1 MLPLPGLAPESAGAG
16 GGGGAGNLAA
26 GPAGLSRQHGLA
38 PDAAKLVQFSAWDAG
53 AGPPPWTG
61 AADGSSGPGEQAG
74 RRMTELIVGTH
85 QSDTHQKALRINL
98 DPRWY
103 GTIAEIGAGQEVVR
117 WFFRVGGAAGTIA
130 KSISAYDM
138 AVSDAVYGKADRYV
152 SAGRLQGM
160 LDKEFQLNVDRLG
173 DERGD
178 GTSFFAFADT
188 VVARSFGGSSECHGW
203 MGVKFQ
209 AQARDEPSQIVM
221 HVRMLDVEAWLQQE
235 ALGIVGVN
243 LLYGAFFEHHEPDKL
258 IESLLDRLTTGRI
271 EIDMIQFRGIEFR
284 GVDNRLMALKL
295 VQLGLSGV
303 AMFGPDREVLQPSEV
318 LRKNAILVERG
329 SFRPPTNV
337 NLDMLE
343 SARAR
348 FAADPAVAGKPVLAL
363 TEITMR
369 NLLAGG
375 AEVDRR
381 DFLARAEL
389 LAACGMTVLITDYF
403 DYYRLAAYIGERT
416 SERIGI
422 VMGVPS
428 LIDLF
433 DEKNHAQL
441 PGGILESFGR
451 LFKNDLK
458 LYVYPLQPSPDDEL
472 KTVNDISVLP
482 ELQPL
487 YDYLAGRGSFVHLDN
502 YRPEFLPIFSRDVL
516 RRIAAKDDSWETMVP
531 PDVAALIKRRA
542 FFGYA
547 RPGRD

>member
-1 MLPLPGLAPESAGAG
+1 MSGLTLNEDARLSSGRGHAG
-16 GGGGAGNLAA
+16 GC
-26 GPAGLSRQHGLA
+26 
-38 PDAAKLVQFSAWDAG
+38 
-53 AGPPPWTG
+53 
-61 AADGSSGPGEQAG
+61 
-74 RRMTELIVGTH
+74 MTELANGAH
-85 QSDTHQKALRINL
+85 ESDTHQKTLRINL

-103 GTIAEIGAGQEVVR
+103 GTVAEIGAGQEVVR

-160 LDKEFQLNVDRLG
+160 LDKEFQLNVERLD

-178 GTSFFAFADT
+178 ENCFFAFADT
-188 VVARSFGGSSECHGW
+188 VVARSFRGGNECHGW

-209 AQARDEPSQIVM
+209 AQPHDEPSQIVM

-243 LLYGAFFEHHEPDKL
+243 LLYGAFFQHHQPDKL

-318 LRKNAILVERG
+318 LRKKAILVERG
-329 SFRPPTNV
+329 SFRPPTHV

-343 SARAR
+343 TARAR
-348 FAADPAVAGKPVLAL
+348 FEEDPEVMGKPVLAL

-375 AEVDRR
+375 EDVDRR

-389 LAACGMTVLITDYF
+389 LAACGMTVLISNYF
-403 DYYRLAAYIGERT
+403 DYYRLAAYIAERT

-433 DEKNHAQL
+433 DESNHAQL

-458 LYVYPLQPSPDDEL
+458 LYVYPLQRSPGEEL
-472 KTVNDISVLP
+472 TTVNDIRVRP

-502 YRPEFLPIFSRDVL
+502 YKPEFLPIFSRDVL
-516 RRIAAKDDSWETMVP
+516 RRIAASDDSWESMVP
-531 PDVAALIKRRA
+531 ANVAELIKRRA
-542 FFGYA
+542 FFGYVK
-547 RPGRD
+547 PGRD

>member
-1 MLPLPGLAPESAGAG
+1 MA
-16 GGGGAGNLAA
+16 
-26 GPAGLSRQHGLA
+26 
-38 PDAAKLVQFSAWDAG
+38 
-53 AGPPPWTG
+53 
-61 AADGSSGPGEQAG
+61 
-74 RRMTELIVGTH
+74 ELIVGADP
-85 QSDTHQKALRINL
+85 SDTHQKALQINL

-103 GTIAEIGAGQEVVR
+103 GTIAEIGAGQEVAR
-117 WFFRVGGAAGTIA
+117 WFFRVGGAAGTVA
-130 KSISAYDM
+130 KSMSAYDM

-152 SAGRLQGM
+152 SANRLQGM
-160 LDKEFQLNVDRLG
+160 LDKEFALNVERL
-173 DERGD
+173 DSERGD
-178 GTSFFAFADT
+178 DNCFFAFADT
-188 VVARSFGGSSECHGW
+188 VVARSFRGGNECHGW

-209 AQARDEPSQIVM
+209 AQPHDEPSQIVM

-235 ALGIVGVN
+235 ALGIIGVN
-243 LLYGAFFEHHEPDKL
+243 LLYGAFFHHHEPDKL

-284 GVDNRLMALKL
+284 RVDNRLMALKL
-295 VQLGLSGV
+295 VQVGLSGV

-318 LRKNAILVERG
+318 LRKHAVLVERG
-329 SFRPPTNV
+329 SFRPPTHV

-343 SARAR
+343 TARVR
-348 FAADPAVAGKPVLAL
+348 FSEDPAVAGKPILTL

-375 AEVDRR
+375 AADVDRR

-389 LAACGMTVLITDYF
+389 LAACGMTVLISDYF
-403 DYYRLAAYIGERT
+403 DYYRLAAYIAERT
-416 SERIGI
+416 SERLGI

-433 DEKNHAQL
+433 DEKNYAKL

-458 LYVYPLQPSPDDEL
+458 LYVYPVKPSADDEL
-472 KTVNDISVLP
+472 KTVDDIKVRT

-487 YDYLAGRGSFVHLDN
+487 YDYLWGRGSFVHLGN
-502 YRPEFLPIFSRDVL
+502 YNPEYLPIFSRDVL
-516 RRIAAKDDSWETMVP
+516 RRIAACDDSWETMVP
-531 PDVAALIKRRA
+531 AEVADLIKKRS

-547 RPGRD
+547 KPQD

>member
-1 MLPLPGLAPESAGAG
+1 
-16 GGGGAGNLAA
+16 
-26 GPAGLSRQHGLA
+26 
-38 PDAAKLVQFSAWDAG
+38 
-53 AGPPPWTG
+53 
-61 AADGSSGPGEQAG
+61 
-74 RRMTELIVGTH
+74 MTELIPGADAT
-85 QSDTHQKALRINL
+85 DTRHKALRINL

-103 GTIAEIGAGQEVVR
+103 GTVAEIGAGQEVVR

-152 SAGRLQGM
+152 SARRLQGM
-160 LDKEFQLNVDRLG
+160 LDKEFQLNVERLG

-188 VVARSFGGSSECHGW
+188 VVARSYQGGNECHGW

-209 AQARDEPSQIVM
+209 SVPGDEPSQIVM
-221 HVRMLDVEAWLQQE
+221 HVRMLDVEASLQQE

-243 LLYGAFFEHHEPDKL
+243 LLHGAFFEHHEPDKL

-284 GVDNRLMALKL
+284 AVDNRVMALKL

-318 LRKNAILVERG
+318 LRKHAILVERG
-329 SFRPPTNV
+329 SFRPPTHV

-343 SARAR
+343 TARAK
-348 FAADPAVAGKPVLAL
+348 FEADPAVTGKPVLTL

-369 NLLAGG
+369 NLLAAGS
-375 AEVDRR
+375 VDRR

-389 LAACGMTVLITDYF
+389 LAACGMTVLISDYF
-403 DYYRLAAYIGERT
+403 DYYRLAAYLAERT
-416 SERIGI
+416 TERIGI

-458 LYVYPLQPSPDDEL
+458 LYVYPLQPSADENL
-472 KTVNDISVLP
+472 KTVENVRVRD

-487 YDYLAGRGSFVHLDN
+487 YDYLSGRGSFVNLDN
-502 YRPEFLPIFSRDVL
+502 YQPEYLPIFSRDVL
-516 RRIAAKDDSWETMVP
+516 RRIAAGDSSWEGMVP
-531 PDVAALIKRRA
+531 SEVADLIKRRS

-547 RPGRD
+547 RARED

>member
-1 MLPLPGLAPESAGAG
+1 
-16 GGGGAGNLAA
+16 
-26 GPAGLSRQHGLA
+26 
-38 PDAAKLVQFSAWDAG
+38 
-53 AGPPPWTG
+53 
-61 AADGSSGPGEQAG
+61 
-74 RRMTELIVGTH
+74 MTELIVGTH
-85 QSDTHQKALRINL
+85 QTDTHQKALRINL

-117 WFFRVGGAAGTIA
+117 WFFRVGGAAGTVA

-138 AVSDAVYGKADRYV
+138 AVSDAVYGKAERYV
-152 SAGRLQGM
+152 SVGRLQGM

-178 GTSFFAFADT
+178 STSFFAFADT
-188 VVARSFGGSSECHGW
+188 VVARSYRGGNECHGW

-209 AQARDEPSQIVM
+209 AHAHDEASQIVM

-243 LLYGAFFEHHEPDKL
+243 LLYGAFFEHHEPEQL
-258 IESLLDRLTTGRI
+258 IESLLDRLTVGRI

-284 GVDNRLMALKL
+284 AVDNRLMALKL

-318 LRKNAILVERG
+318 LRKKAILVERG
-329 SFRPPTNV
+329 SFRPPTHV
-337 NLDMLE
+337 NLDMLATAKE
-343 SARAR
+343 K
-348 FAADPAVAGKPVLAL
+348 FAQDPAVGDKPILQL

-375 AEVDRR
+375 AAEVDRR

-389 LAACGMTVLITDYF
+389 LAACGQTVLITDYF

-416 SERIGI
+416 TERIGI

-433 DEKNHAQL
+433 DEKNHVQL

-451 LFKNDLK
+451 LFKKGLK
-458 LYVYPLQPSPDDEL
+458 LYVYPLQPSPDGEL
-472 KTVNDISVLP
+472 KTADDIKVQP
-482 ELQPL
+482 EIQPL
-487 YDYLAGRGSFVHLDN
+487 YDYLAGRGSFVNLDN
-502 YRPEFLPIFSRDVL
+502 YRPEYLPIFSRDVL
-516 RRIAAKDDSWETMVP
+516 RRIAANDDSWETMVP
-531 PDVAALIKRRA
+531 EQVAELIKRRA
-542 FFGYA
+542 FFGYVK
-547 RPGRD
+547 PGIREYSE

>member
-1 MLPLPGLAPESAGAG
+1 
-16 GGGGAGNLAA
+16 
-26 GPAGLSRQHGLA
+26 
-38 PDAAKLVQFSAWDAG
+38 
-53 AGPPPWTG
+53 
-61 AADGSSGPGEQAG
+61 
-74 RRMTELIVGTH
+74 
-85 QSDTHQKALRINL
+85 
-98 DPRWY
+98 
-103 GTIAEIGAGQEVVR
+103 
-117 WFFRVGGAAGTIA
+117 
-130 KSISAYDM
+130 M

-152 SAGRLQGM
+152 SAVRLQGM
-160 LDKEFQLNVDRLG
+160 LDKEYQLNVDRLA

-188 VVARSFGGSSECHGW
+188 VVARSFRGSNECHGW

-209 AQARDEPSQIVM
+209 AHARDEPSPIVM
-221 HVRMLDVEAWLQQE
+221 HLRMLDVEAWLQQE

-243 LLYGAFFEHHEPDKL
+243 LLYGAFFQHHEPDKL

-284 GVDNRLMALKL
+284 RVDNRLMAVKL
-295 VQLGLSGV
+295 VQVGLSGV

-318 LRKNAILVERG
+318 LRKKAILVERG
-329 SFRPPTNV
+329 SFRPPTHV
-337 NLDMLE
+337 NIDMLA
-343 SARAR
+343 SAHAK
-348 FAADPAVAGKPVLAL
+348 FEADPAVAGKPVLEL

-375 AEVDRR
+375 EQVDRR

-389 LAACGMTVLITDYF
+389 LAACGMTVVITDYF
-403 DYYRLAAYIGERT
+403 DYYRLATYLSERT

-458 LYVYPLQPSPDDEL
+458 LYVYPVQPSPQDEL
-472 KTVNDISVLP
+472 KTVDDIKVRP

-516 RRIAAKDDSWETMVP
+516 RRIAANDDSWETMVP
-531 PDVAALIKRRA
+531 PDVAELIRRRA

-547 RPGRD
+547 EPGRH

>member
-1 MLPLPGLAPESAGAG
+1 MSELM
-16 GGGGAGNLAA
+16 
-26 GPAGLSRQHGLA
+26 
-38 PDAAKLVQFSAWDAG
+38 V
-53 AGPPPWTG
+53 G
-61 AADGSSGPGEQAG
+61 AASA
-74 RRMTELIVGTH
+74 
-85 QSDTHQKALRINL
+85 DTHQKTLRINL

-117 WFFRVGGAAGTIA
+117 WFFRVGGAAGTVA

-152 SAGRLQGM
+152 SASRLQGM

-178 GTSFFAFADT
+178 TTTFFAFADT
-188 VVARSFGGSSECHGW
+188 VVARSYRGNNECHGW

-209 AQARDEPSQIVM
+209 AQPHDEPSQIVM
-221 HVRMLDVEAWLQQE
+221 HVRMLDLEASLQQE

-243 LLYGAFFEHHEPDKL
+243 LLYGAFFEHHEPDRL

-318 LRKNAILVERG
+318 LRKKAILVERG
-329 SFRPPTNV
+329 SFRPPTHV

-343 SARAR
+343 TARAK
-348 FAADPAVAGKPVLAL
+348 FEADPAVAGKPVLAL

-375 AEVDRR
+375 DSVDRR

-389 LAACGMTVLITDYF
+389 LAACGMTTLITDYF
-403 DYYRLAAYIGERT
+403 DYYRLAAYLGQRT
-416 SERIGI
+416 AERIGI

-451 LFKNDLK
+451 LFKNDLR
-458 LYVYPLQPSPDDEL
+458 LYVYPLLRGSGEDL
-472 KTVNDISVLP
+472 CTVANVRVRD

-487 YDYLAGRGSFVHLDN
+487 YDYLHGRGSFVDLDN
-502 YRPEFLPIFSRDVL
+502 YKPEYLPIFSRDVL
-516 RRIAAKDDSWETMVP
+516 RRVAAQDDSWEAMVP
-531 PDVAALIKRRA
+531 EDVAQLIKKRS
-542 FFGYA
+542 FFGYVK
-547 RPGRD
+547 PGRYDEDS